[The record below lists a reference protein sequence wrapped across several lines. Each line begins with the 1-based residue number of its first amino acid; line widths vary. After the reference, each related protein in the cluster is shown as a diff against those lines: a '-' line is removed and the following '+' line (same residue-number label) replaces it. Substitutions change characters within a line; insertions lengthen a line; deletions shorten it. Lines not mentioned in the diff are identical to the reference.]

1 MIKKLSIVF
10 AALLAVMSI
19 HAQDEKPR
27 HEIGVSYGL
36 GVSLIGDGIGNAIGT
51 GIFEIGFS
59 GYKWFFCNLVEK
71 YMLQY
76 KFVFQ

>member
-27 HEIGVSYGL
+27 HEIGVAMVW
-36 GVSLIGDGIGNAIGT
+36 VSRSLAT
-51 GIFEIGFS
+51 V
-59 GYKWFFCNLVEK
+59 LA
-71 YMLQY
+71 MP
-76 KFVFQ
+76 